1 MEGSWFACAAQ
12 AYATLWTL
20 PKISDERL
28 STLLGI
34 TVD

>member
-12 AYATLWTL
+12 AYAELWAL

-28 STLLGI
+28 STPLEI
-34 TVD
+34 SVD